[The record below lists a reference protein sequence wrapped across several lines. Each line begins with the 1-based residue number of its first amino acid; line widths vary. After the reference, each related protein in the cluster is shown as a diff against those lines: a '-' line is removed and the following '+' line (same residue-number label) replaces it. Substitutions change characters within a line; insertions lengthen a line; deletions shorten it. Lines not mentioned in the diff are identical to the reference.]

1 MRSRLPTHFFVLGIA
16 AGSQN
21 DTVLGC
27 EFVLIANL
35 VGCSHADH
43 AALVIEDKVLNAHTQ
58 LEVNALFDGRLIQRI
73 NQAETCR
80 SIELVCTLPES
91 ASALADAVH
100 HRRTFRLHP
109 VQRIEYIV
117 GILPDQ
123 RNLTDF
129 VAAVISLESMPFRAI
144 KESLRTALQVGFI
157 LGFDVGH

>member
-1 MRSRLPTHFFVLGIA
+1 M
-16 AGSQN
+16 
-21 DTVLGC
+21 
-27 EFVLIANL
+27 
-35 VGCSHADH
+35 
-43 AALVIEDKVLNAHTQ
+43 
-58 LEVNALFDGRLIQRI
+58 
-73 NQAETCR
+73 
-80 SIELVCTLPES
+80 CTLPES

-129 VAAVISLESMPFRAI
+129 VAAVISLESMPFRAV